1 MAAYIGRRL
10 LTMVPL
16 LFAVSIL
23 SFAIIQLPPGDYLSA
38 RIAQLKLQGTPAS
51 EEQIDSLRK
60 RYGLDEPFHVQYVTW
75 VGGMLRGDL
84 GMSFI
89 HKRPVSELIG
99 ERLILTVVLS
109 LCSII
114 LAYVIAIPIGIYS
127 ATHQYSPGDYLFTL
141 MGFVGI
147 SIPQFFWPW
156 C

>member
-23 SFAIIQLPPGDYLSA
+23 SFTIIQLPPGDYLSA

-75 VGGMLRGDL
+75 VGGMLQGDL

-99 ERLILTVVLS
+99 ERLILTVFNDWPLKGPRTAQWCLQFILERGGTISAIWGTRRPPLVL
-109 LCSII
+109 
-114 LAYVIAIPIGIYS
+114 P
-127 ATHQYSPGDYLFTL
+127 SPGETTRR
-141 MGFVGI
+141 
-147 SIPQFFWPW
+147 
-156 C
+156 